1 MPSKHHSA
9 CGDLSHA
16 SLTRSIFKQQQQL
29 LLHIE
34 TTNLQSDLSTVT
46 QTSHA
51 CTSSNLCSVL
61 ITRDTHTMLLS
72 FTGEYSGW
80 VWIIP
85 ASNYDTTEPLP
96 SWPPAT
102 EGPAAVAKK
111 WFGSLKAGRIFLAR
125 QTTLEDSDVL
135 PVVDIPLSGC
145 TVRLVTEGLTGQ
157 TAYIA
162 SSSSAPQEC

>member
-1 MPSKHHSA
+1 
-9 CGDLSHA
+9 
-16 SLTRSIFKQQQQL
+16 
-29 LLHIE
+29 
-34 TTNLQSDLSTVT
+34 
-46 QTSHA
+46 
-51 CTSSNLCSVL
+51 
-61 ITRDTHTMLLS
+61 MLLP

-80 VWIIP
+80 VWVIP

-96 SWPPAT
+96 SWPPVT

-157 TAYIA
+157 TAHIA
-162 SSSSAPQEC
+162 SSSSPLPQHHESVKRPGQIQLSCLTCLSTCHSSVAMVLGRAREIGQE